1 MLIPSINLCIK
12 GIGSA
17 VLWLGKRTLQ
27 FLSINRTL
35 YRSGSRPSSP
45 VKQIDVNGGLIGNL
59 DPGNPNESPPILSV
73 PLQTTLAVTH
83 MVATLTTNASIAF
96 ATPAPAFIIKAFEPI
111 TTAILAA
118 IVGGKRVETHV
129 IISLPLVA

>member
-1 MLIPSINLCIK
+1 MLLWSVFFAIK
-12 GIGSA
+12 L
-17 VLWLGKRTLQ
+17 V
-27 FLSINRTL
+27 NRFYDQTKL
-35 YRSGSRPSSP
+35 PIK
-45 VKQIDVNGGLIGNL
+45 V
-59 DPGNPNESPPILSV
+59 NESNEQVPKLSV
-73 PLQTTLAVTH
+73 PLQATLAVTH

>member
-1 MLIPSINLCIK
+1 MSLPIDLCTT

-17 VLWLGKRTLQ
+17 VLRLGKRILQ
-27 FLSINRTL
+27 LRNSNRTL

-45 VKQIDVNGGLIGNL
+45 VKQVDVNEGQINYI
-59 DPGNPNESPPILSV
+59 DPGNPNEPLPILSV
-73 PLQTTLAVTH
+73 PLQATLAVTH